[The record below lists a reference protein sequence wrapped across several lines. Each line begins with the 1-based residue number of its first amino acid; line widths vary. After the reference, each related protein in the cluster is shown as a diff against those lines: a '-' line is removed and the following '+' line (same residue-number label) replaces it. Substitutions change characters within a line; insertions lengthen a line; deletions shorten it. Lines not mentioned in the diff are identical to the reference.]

1 MSAPAQQKLILVV
14 DDEEDVQILVC
25 RILRDAG
32 YEVDS
37 ASEGGEAIEKMKARR
52 PNLIILDLMMP
63 GIDGWGVLK
72 FLQEFPDPPPVVVM
86 TARSD
91 YETFTRGVKQ
101 GASAYVFKPFR
112 FHELVAT
119 CQRMIQ
125 AEGRSSQPVAQERRR
140 DPRRTLMVEVRV
152 LSKERHPIAL
162 GELVNLS
169 TGGAQ
174 VDLGIPLVPG
184 TSVRVA
190 FHVPGG
196 GVTLGLEGQVQWGRP
211 SGKGFA
217 HGLAFHELSPEDDRQ
232 LRDLLRPPF

>member
-1 MSAPAQQKLILVV
+1 MILVV

-25 RILRDAG
+25 RILRDVG

-37 ASEGGEAIEKMKARR
+37 AGEGGEAIEKIKAKR
-52 PNLIILDLMMP
+52 PNLIVLDLMMP

-72 FLQEFPDPPPVVVM
+72 FLQEFRDPPPVVVM

-91 YETFTRGVKQ
+91 YDTFTRGVKQ

-125 AEGRSSQPVAQERRR
+125 AESKAPMPVAQERRR

-152 LSKERHPIAL
+152 LSKEKHPIPL
-162 GELVNLS
+162 GELANLS
-169 TGGAQ
+169 PGGAQ
-174 VDLGIPLVPG
+174 VDLGVPLAPQA
-184 TSVRVA
+184 SVRVA

-196 GVTLGLEGQVQWGRP
+196 GVTLGLGGQVQWGRP
-211 SGKGFA
+211 SEQGFS
-217 HGLAFHELSPEDDRQ
+217 HGIAFRDLSAEDERQ
-232 LRDLLRPPF
+232 LRELLRPPF